1 MKTIRR
7 CLALGLASITG
18 FGVLA
23 LSPVAAQAAVD
34 PLHDGLSE
42 ATAAA
47 SCWEIKQNNPR
58 SSDGTYWLQTPAMD
72 APAQFFCDQTTDGG
86 GWVMIGRG
94 REGWEPWSGGKGDP
108 AKLTTRER
116 NQSAFD
122 VVQLSNDAVNGL
134 LNNEDI
140 KDQPDGVRVLRSW
153 SASGRSYQKLDLKF
167 SKMTDFVW
175 PFKMAHPVS
184 VSMDGASPVSGLL
197 WNTLGYDQGWNALQL
212 YPSARTGWTVGWG
225 YGVGAGN
232 WGGDLS
238 SASSFFHKNGQTVFP
253 YSEAYVR
260 PRIASDSSA
269 FTRIPD
275 EGEAGST
282 VTRAVSNYAATT
294 SWGVTGNIN
303 GSYAEGSIQV
313 QALKQVGST
322 MYVGGNFTGVK
333 QGENGSENPSRG
345 LAAFDVNTGDWT
357 GQAFDFNNQ
366 VKALLPL
373 PDGRLLVAG
382 DFTRVNGETHVGTV
396 VINPSTGQ
404 VDPSWDLSISNA
416 LNGGQVSVRALD
428 YYDGNVYLGGVF
440 THLSGGGSS
449 KVYGRNAARVS
460 LDGRPDRSWNPE
472 LSGSVQ
478 AVGVSEANGAF
489 YAGGHFTRAHGSE
502 RAWYAAKFSTQPGA
516 AQDFEFNFEPSTM
529 SAGKYQQTIAT
540 GGNRV
545 FIGGSEHS
553 LFGYDTGTNSR
564 TSGTL
569 TMSMGGDMQA
579 STISSKN
586 VIYGSCHCSDG
597 AYQDKYDWAVS
608 DRWSR
613 IDEIKWVGAWDAT
626 TGENLHWT
634 PFELSSKRK
643 TGAWALTTD
652 TNGNLWVGGDFDLS
666 HIDASRTQWNGG
678 FARYDNRDN
687 VAPETPTL
695 VHTTASTASSVTL
708 AWEGISDAVS
718 YEILRDDRPIAS
730 TTSASVEF
738 PRGGYNRFFVR
749 AVASDGLRGASTHA
763 YTVDANGQPTQPD
776 DSTILVEDDATWAY
790 HWSTDAVPADWA
802 QTSYDDSSWS
812 RGTAPIGYGVA
823 DLGTTLK
830 PGTPKT
836 RPLTTYARTTFTVA
850 DPTAIGGVNVS
861 VTADDGAVVYVNGTE
876 VVRQR
881 MNDGAVTAGTY
892 ASASVTTAS
901 ARADRQLVFVPASQ
915 LVAGTNTLA
924 VETHLNYRSS
934 SSMTIDG
941 TVQVVAKGDVPEPE
955 PQPEPEPE
963 PAPQPDPDK
972 PITPDPDQPL
982 EVLDVS
988 AVNFGE
994 FLPTGQYWNYWN
1006 SKDAPD
1012 AAWNS
1017 TADLSQWKH
1026 GASPLGWGDRD
1037 AATPFVLAASERPIT
1052 TYFARDVNLGTISAD
1067 FELTLDVRVDDGAVI
1082 YVNGTEVK
1090 RVNMP
1095 EGTVTNN
1102 TNAKSNVSL
1111 GAAKKN
1117 LATVSVPRD
1126 VLKDGVNRIAV
1137 EEHAN
1142 YAGAVSVSFDLKGSL
1157 LR

>member
-34 PLHDGLSE
+34 PLRDGLSE

-58 SSDGTYWLQTPAMD
+58 SSDGTYWLQTATMD
-72 APAQFFCDQTTDGG
+72 APGQFFCDQTTDGG

-94 REGWEPWSGGKGDP
+94 REGWETWSQGKGDQ
-108 AKLTTRER
+108 TRLQTRPRTPGDFE
-116 NQSAFD
+116 
-122 VVQLSNDAVNGL
+122 VVQASHETVNGL
-134 LNNEDI
+134 LGGTKVSDL
-140 KDQPDGVRVLRSW
+140 PDGVMVQRAWNHRG
-153 SASGRSYQKLDLKF
+153 SAYQTVRMQF
-167 SKMTDFVW
+167 PKMRDFIW
-175 PFKMAHPVS
+175 PFKSAHPVT
-184 VSMDGASPVSGLL
+184 VKFNREWWVNGGIVWSGFGT
-197 WNTLGYDQGWNALQL
+197 NT
-212 YPSARTGWTVGWG
+212 SWG
-225 YGVGAGN
+225 YVNLIASAQNEYTMGFGYGPLA
-232 WGGDLS
+232 S
-238 SASSFFHKNGQTVFP
+238 SWYDTSSSTSFFHRNGSIINP
-253 YSEAYVR
+253 YAEVYIR
-260 PRIASDSSA
+260 PELSSTDSS
-269 FTRIPD
+269 F
-275 EGEAGST
+275 
-282 VTRAVSNYAATT
+282 RAIGDGGTAAETQKASVSEYATPTT
-294 SWGVTGNIN
+294 WGVTGNLN
-303 GSYAEGSIQV
+303 GSVQEGSIQV
-313 QALKQVGST
+313 QAFEQVGST
-322 MYVGGNFTGVK
+322 MYVGGNFTGVQK
-333 QGENGSENPSRG
+333 GKNGSETTSRG
-345 LAAFDVNTGDWT
+345 LAAFDATTGDWN
-357 GQAFDFNNQ
+357 GQTFDFNNQ
-366 VKALLPL
+366 VKDLVELPGGKLLA
-373 PDGRLLVAG
+373 VG
-382 DFTRVNGETHVGTV
+382 DFTKVNGETHVGTV
-396 VINPSTGQ
+396 LIDAATGQ
-404 VDPSWDLSISNA
+404 IDPSWDLQIRNGNA
-416 LNGGQVSVRALD
+416 SVVTVKAAKVIGQHI
-428 YYDGNVYLGGVF
+428 YLGGAF
-440 THLSGGGSS
+440 THLTGNGSS
-449 KVYGRNAARVS
+449 SVYARNGAR
-460 LDGRPDRSWNPE
+460 LDLSGKPDRSWNPE
-472 LSGSVQ
+472 FNGSVIDID
-478 AVGVSEANGAF
+478 VDENDSYY
-489 YAGGHFTRAHGSE
+489 YAAGHFTRAHDLVAE
-502 RAWYAAKFSTQPGA
+502 NAARLGTGA
-516 AQDFEFNFEPSTM
+516 GADLDQSWSFRHSYFI
-529 SAGKYQQTIAT
+529 GKYQQAVTV
-540 GGNRV
+540 GNGRV
-545 FIGGSEHS
+545 YFGGSQHS
-553 LFGYDTGTNSR
+553 LFGYNTSDMTR
-564 TSGTL
+564 TSGSI
-569 TMSMGGDMQA
+569 TMQNGGDLQA
-579 STISSKN
+579 TTASATG
-586 VIYGSCHCSDG
+586 VVYGSCHCSDYAFQD
-597 AYQDKYDWAVS
+597 AYQYLALGDTWTRA
-608 DRWSR
+608 
-613 IDEIKWVGAWDAT
+613 DEIQWVGGWDQAT
-626 TGENLHWT
+626 GRQIGWT
-634 PFELSSKRK
+634 PYRLSSLRS
-643 TGAWALTTD
+643 TGAWALEMGD
-652 TNGNLWVGGDFDLS
+652 DGALWAGGDFNFSYTSKTAGQWSGGWVRMPARSATAPAVPANLR
-666 HIDASRTQWNGG
+666 ASDGN
-678 FARYDNRDN
+678 AKE
-687 VAPETPTL
+687 VTL
-695 VHTTASTASSVTL
+695 KWSSVPG
-708 AWEGISDAVS
+708 AES
-718 YEILRDDRPIAS
+718 YDILRDDRTIAT
-730 TTSASVEF
+730 TTSTSITV
-738 PRGGYNRFFVR
+738 PLGGNNRFFVR

-812 RGTAPIGYGVA
+812 RGTAPIGYGAA

-850 DPTAIGGVNVS
+850 DPTAIGGVNVA

-876 VVRQR
+876 IVRQR
-881 MNDGAVTAGTY
+881 MNDGVVTAGTY

-941 TVQVVAKGDVPEPE
+941 TVQVVAKADVPEPE

-988 AVNFGE
+988 GVNFGE

-1142 YAGAVSVSFDLKGSL
+1142 YAGAVSVSFDLKASL

>member
-58 SSDGTYWLQTPAMD
+58 SSDGTYWLQTATMD
-72 APAQFFCDQTTDGG
+72 TPGQFFCDQTTDGG

-94 REGWEPWSGGKGDP
+94 REGWETWSQGNGDQ
-108 AKLTTRER
+108 TRLQTRPRTPGDFE
-116 NQSAFD
+116 
-122 VVQLSNDAVNGL
+122 VVQASHETVNGL
-134 LNNEDI
+134 LGGTKVSDL
-140 KDQPDGVRVLRSW
+140 PDGVMVQRAWNHRG
-153 SASGRSYQKLDLKF
+153 SAYQTVRMQF
-167 SKMTDFVW
+167 PKMRDFIW
-175 PFKMAHPVS
+175 PFKSAHPVNVKFNREWWVNGGIVWS
-184 VSMDGASPVSGLL
+184 GFGTNTSWGYVNLNASPPNQYTMGF
-197 WNTLGYDQGWNALQL
+197 
-212 YPSARTGWTVGWG
+212 G
-225 YGVGAGN
+225 YGPLA
-232 WGGDLS
+232 S
-238 SASSFFHKNGQTVFP
+238 SWYDTSSSTSFFHRNGSIINP
-253 YSEAYVR
+253 YAEVYIR
-260 PRIASDSSA
+260 PELSSTDSS
-269 FTRIPD
+269 F
-275 EGEAGST
+275 
-282 VTRAVSNYAATT
+282 RAIGDGGTAAETQKASVSEYATPTT
-294 SWGVTGNIN
+294 WGVTGNLN
-303 GSYAEGSIQV
+303 GSVQEGSIQV
-313 QALKQVGST
+313 QAFEQVGST
-322 MYVGGNFTGVK
+322 MYVGGNFTGVQK
-333 QGENGSENPSRG
+333 GKNGSETTSRG
-345 LAAFDVNTGDWT
+345 LAAFDATTGDWN
-357 GQAFDFNNQ
+357 GQTFDFNNQ
-366 VKALLPL
+366 VKDLVELPGGKLLA
-373 PDGRLLVAG
+373 VG
-382 DFTRVNGETHVGTV
+382 DFTKVNGETHVGTV
-396 VINPSTGQ
+396 LIDAATGQ
-404 VDPSWDLSISNA
+404 IDPSWDLQIRNGNA
-416 LNGGQVSVRALD
+416 SVVTVKAAKVIGQHI
-428 YYDGNVYLGGVF
+428 YLGGAF
-440 THLSGGGSS
+440 THLTGNGSS
-449 KVYGRNAARVS
+449 SVYARNGAR
-460 LDGRPDRSWNPE
+460 LDLSGKPDRSWNPE
-472 LSGSVQ
+472 FNGSVIDID
-478 AVGVSEANGAF
+478 VDENDSYY
-489 YAGGHFTRAHGSE
+489 YAAGHFTRAHDLVAE
-502 RAWYAAKFSTQPGA
+502 NAARLGTGA
-516 AQDFEFNFEPSTM
+516 GAELDQSWSFRHSYFI
-529 SAGKYQQTIAT
+529 GKYQQAVTV
-540 GGNRV
+540 GNGRV
-545 FIGGSEHS
+545 YFGGSQHS
-553 LFGYDTGTNSR
+553 LFGYNTSDMTR
-564 TSGTL
+564 TSGSI
-569 TMSMGGDMQA
+569 TMQNGGDLQA
-579 STISSKN
+579 TTASATG
-586 VIYGSCHCSDG
+586 VVYGSCHCSDYAFQD
-597 AYQDKYDWAVS
+597 AYQYLALGDTWTRA
-608 DRWSR
+608 
-613 IDEIKWVGAWDAT
+613 DEIQWVGGWDQAT
-626 TGENLHWT
+626 GRQIGWT
-634 PFELSSKRK
+634 PYRLSSLRS
-643 TGAWALTTD
+643 TGAWALEMGD
-652 TNGNLWVGGDFDLS
+652 DGALWAGGDFNYSYTSKTAGQWSGGWVRMPARSATAPAVPANLR
-666 HIDASRTQWNGG
+666 ASDGN
-678 FARYDNRDN
+678 AKE
-687 VAPETPTL
+687 VTL
-695 VHTTASTASSVTL
+695 KWSSVPG
-708 AWEGISDAVS
+708 AES
-718 YEILRDDRPIAS
+718 YDILRDDRTIAT
-730 TTSASVEF
+730 TTSTSITV
-738 PRGGYNRFFVR
+738 PLGGNNRFFLR

-776 DSTILVEDDATWAY
+776 DSTVLVEDDATWAY

-812 RGTAPIGYGVA
+812 RGTAPIGYGAA

-850 DPTAIGGVNVS
+850 DPTAIGGVNVA

-876 VVRQR
+876 IVRQR

-941 TVQVVAKGDVPEPE
+941 TVQVVAKADVPEPE

-988 AVNFGE
+988 GVNFGE

-1012 AAWNS
+1012 SAWNS
-1017 TADLSQWKH
+1017 TADLSKWKH

-1095 EGTVTNN
+1095 EGAVTNN

-1142 YAGAVSVSFDLKGSL
+1142 YAGAVSVSFDLKASL